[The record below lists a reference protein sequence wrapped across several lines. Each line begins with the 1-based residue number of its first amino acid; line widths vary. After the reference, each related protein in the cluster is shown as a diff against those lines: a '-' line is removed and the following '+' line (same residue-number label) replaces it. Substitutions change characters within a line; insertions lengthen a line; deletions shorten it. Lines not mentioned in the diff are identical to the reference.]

1 MFSYL
6 AHEVCQTTNGGKHG
20 TIDVPLDKTWKNIVK
35 TFRKLIGGAITL
47 AGAAVI
53 VTQHF

>member
-1 MFSYL
+1 MFSYP

-20 TIDVPLDKTWKNIVK
+20 TIDVPLDKTWKNIMK

-47 AGAAVI
+47 AGAVLI